1 MGIQYFHDCESAAK
15 ESHLQEDYNPS
26 ADSHHHTADYD
37 MGEGADAELGE
48 GLVEVEEGYSEE
60 GLAALLASQTSIQE
74 EMHGRLA
81 VKIAKHA
88 KLFSSDSSDWKIGN
102 RSTISNA
109 MGDDLMKLMAWKSQM
124 KQDVLAQNPIPVLLM
139 HPVQLMAVMSSNY
152 WAMMRNLTQ
161 CPMMNLKCL
170 SSHLNHLCHLFTHP
184 ILNSINFRP
193 DIFLAI

>member
-1 MGIQYFHDCESAAK
+1 
-15 ESHLQEDYNPS
+15 
-26 ADSHHHTADYD
+26 

-184 ILNSINFRP
+184 ILNPISFRP
-193 DIFLAI
+193 DIFLEI